1 MRGIGSATANPVESG
16 ESGHR
21 VACRVLLVDD
31 HRVFREGLRALLER
45 ETDYVV
51 VGDTATG
58 KETLELIAVLQPD
71 VVVTDLHQG
80 DGSSVR
86 HLEEIHAR
94 FPHVGLLVLTA
105 FRAHDVASQV
115 RKAGALGYLLKD
127 RGRREF
133 LQALRE
139 VAAGRHYRTEVGE
152 GTRVRSLSTRKTCV
166 TIVDLTERQ
175 RQILRALAR
184 GYRTRETA
192 RMLGVSVRA
201 VHRQRERIRE
211 ALRLES
217 VAALTRFAAREGFAD
232 EDAAAS

>member
-1 MRGIGSATANPVESG
+1 MRGIGSEAANPAESG
-16 ESGHR
+16 EGGQ
-21 VACRVLLVDD
+21 VTACRVLLVDG
-31 HRVFREGLRALLER
+31 HRLFREGLRALLER

-51 VGDTATG
+51 VGDTGAG
-58 KETLELIAVLQPD
+58 NEALELIDVLQPD

-86 HLEEIHAR
+86 HLEEMHAR
-94 FPHVGLLVLTA
+94 FPRVGLLVLTA
-105 FRAHDVASQV
+105 FRAHDVAARV
-115 RKAGALGYLLKD
+115 RRAGALGYLLKD
-127 RGRREF
+127 RGLREF

-139 VAAGRHYRTEVGE
+139 VAAGRCYRAGARADA
-152 GTRVRSLSTRKTCV
+152 RVRSRSARASGV

-175 RQILRALAR
+175 RQILRALAL

-192 RMLGVSVRA
+192 LLLGVSVRA
-201 VHRQRERIRE
+201 VHKQRERIRE